1 MEEIVYGM
9 NKFKEY
15 FKDFSDKYIIVG
27 GTATAV
33 YLKEQALTARVTKD
47 NGYDVF
53 NDGALSKETTI
64 SLIKKEYDI

>member
-1 MEEIVYGM
+1 MEEIVNGM

-15 FKDFSDKYIIVG
+15 FKDFSGKYIIVG

-47 NGYDVF
+47 IGYDVF
-53 NDGALSKETTI
+53 TGGALSKETTI
-64 SLIKKEYDI
+64 SMIKKEYNI

>member
-33 YLKEQALTARVTKD
+33 HLKEQALTARVTKD
-47 NGYDVF
+47 IDMIY
-53 NDGALSKETTI
+53 
-64 SLIKKEYDI
+64 SLVVHLVKKRLYL

>member
-33 YLKEQALTARVTKD
+33 HLKEQALTARVSKD
-47 NGYDVF
+47 IDMMY
-53 NDGALSKETTI
+53 
-64 SLIKKEYDI
+64 

>member
-15 FKDFSDKYIIVG
+15 FKYFSDKYIIVG

-47 NGYDVF
+47 IGYDVF
-53 NDGALSKETTI
+53 TGGALSKETTI
-64 SLIKKEYDI
+64 ALIKKEYDI

>member
-33 YLKEQALTARVTKD
+33 YLKEQALTGRVNKD
-47 NGYDVF
+47 IGYDVF
-53 NDGALSKETTI
+53 TGSALSKETTV
-64 SLIKKEYDI
+64 SLIRKEYDI

>member
-9 NKFKEY
+9 NRIKEY

-33 YLKEQALTARVTKD
+33 HLKEQALTARVTKD
-47 NGYDVF
+47 IGYDVF
-53 NDGALSKETTI
+53 TGGALSKETTI
-64 SLIKKEYDI
+64 ALIKKEYDI